1 MKQESGNETGPVLAE
16 AWLTMG
22 LHMVESRIKLFGD
35 LARCASPV
43 QAGEV
48 FTRWLAERVDEFGA
62 DQARLMEAWFRSL
75 AQAGAMVTM
84 ASGAAVADG
93 APDAGESAEPKRRAR
108 LAG

>member
-1 MKQESGNETGPVLAE
+1 MQHETGNAAGPGLAE
-16 AWLTMG
+16 AWLAMG
-22 LHMVESRIKLFGD
+22 LHMVESRIKLFGE

-48 FTRWLAERVDEFGA
+48 FTRWMAERVEEFGV

-75 AQAGAMVTM
+75 AQMSATVTTE
-84 ASGAAVADG
+84 AGAAVARSVS
-93 APDAGESAEPKRRAR
+93 AAGEAAEPKRRAR

>member
-1 MKQESGNETGPVLAE
+1 MAHETGNAAGPGLME
-16 AWLTMG
+16 AWLAMG

-48 FTRWLAERVDEFGA
+48 FTRWLAERVEEFGA

-75 AQAGAMVTM
+75 APASATM
-84 ASGAAVADG
+84 TTEAGAAVARSVTTAAEG
-93 APDAGESAEPKRRAR
+93 AEPKRRAR